1 MAAWHETRKP
11 GLGRNAWLGVA
22 FGIYLTAMLV
32 LVAWIVWKVAH
43 PLPHLIP

>member
-22 FGIYLTAMLV
+22 YGLFVSAMLV
-32 LVAWIVWKVAH
+32 LIGLTLWKLAH
-43 PLPHLIP
+43 PLPHMIP